1 MNSSSSNRSINKANR
16 SDLSEQD
23 IFESFCLMVLEEFM
37 MKKNLNK
44 TLSAFRDEYH
54 HADSVITYNH
64 QYLFIYLFIYHPLD
78 LSYLLKT
85 IIRLKPL

>member
-16 SDLSEQD
+16 SDFSEQD

-37 MKKNLNK
+37 MKKNLSK

-54 HADSVITYNH
+54 HADSVITIN
-64 QYLFIYLFIYHPLD
+64 IYLISTRFYLIVYKKINLQLD
-78 LSYLLKT
+78 SSHFKLV
-85 IIRLKPL
+85 